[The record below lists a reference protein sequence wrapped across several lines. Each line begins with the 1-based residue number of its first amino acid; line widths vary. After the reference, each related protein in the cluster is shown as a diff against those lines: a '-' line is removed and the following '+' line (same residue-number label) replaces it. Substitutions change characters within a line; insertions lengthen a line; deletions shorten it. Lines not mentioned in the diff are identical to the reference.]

1 MRCLICGVEIEN
13 DDYHEDGEYC
23 EECLYA
29 QAEFADTLSALDK
42 SYPRE
47 ERSDEADK

>member
-1 MRCLICGVEIEN
+1 MRCIICDTEIEIESGDN
-13 DDYHEDGEYC
+13 EYC